1 MAPKFKK
8 FRIKRKK
15 KKTQKAKSQK
25 LIAILWAVVRR
36 KAEDNGEQD
45 VHCGSMLRVL
55 DDAGEAAEEERQQV
69 DVRRL

>member
-8 FRIKRKK
+8 FRIKRK

-45 VHCGSMLRVL
+45 VDCGSMLRVL